1 MQVHRPTYEE
11 AISLLKE
18 FNENESLLR
27 HAYSVQAVMR
37 YVARQTGENEDK
49 WGIIGLVHDLD
60 Y

>member
-27 HAYSVQAVMR
+27 HAYSVEAVMR
-37 YVARQTGENEDK
+37 YVVYLSTEIYPRSSLKMTP
-49 WGIIGLVHDLD
+49 H
-60 Y
+60 